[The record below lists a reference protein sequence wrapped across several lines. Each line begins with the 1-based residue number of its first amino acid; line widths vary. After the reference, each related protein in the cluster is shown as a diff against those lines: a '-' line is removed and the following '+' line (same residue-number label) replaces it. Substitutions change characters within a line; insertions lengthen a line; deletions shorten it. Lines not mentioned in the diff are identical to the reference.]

1 MNHKVY
7 MLLDVIDGST
17 EKVTRVLRR
26 KLGVVIV
33 DALEGPPDVV
43 VLIEAP
49 EREQLA
55 KWTIE
60 ALSSV
65 ETLTEQVRLLPTRD
79 GSSRI
84 ATKLRPTC

>member
-1 MNHKVY
+1 MKDKVY
-7 MLLDVIDGST
+7 VLLDIADGKAEEAAQILQESP
-17 EKVTRVLRR
+17 
-26 KLGVVIV
+26 GVVMA

-49 EREQLA
+49 KRERLA

-79 GSSRI
+79 GSNRI
-84 ATKLRPTC
+84 ATKLRPTR

>member
-7 MLLDVIDGST
+7 ILIDVIDDSA
-17 EKVTRVLRR
+17 EEVTRVLRG

-49 EREQLA
+49 KREQLA

-60 ALSSV
+60 ALGSV
-65 ETLTEQVRLLPTRD
+65 EMLTEQVRLLPTRD
-79 GSSRI
+79 RSKRT
-84 ATKLRPTC
+84 ATKLRPTR